1 MASPRTSRQSSRVA
15 TARIEDGRIRLPQ
28 HLASHLGWLQGS
40 EVLDVWLLVAEL
52 GRYCILLEQDFERN
66 ERLRELRE
74 RVYSAEEINA
84 NEALIATAET
94 ASWSARLLPT
104 VVSPRGPGWRLSVPA
119 EVPPAG
125 LTEEGE
131 VIYLTASRDRLE
143 IWSRKRL
150 EELLQVPISKAF
162 PGL

>member
-1 MASPRTSRQSSRVA
+1 
-15 TARIEDGRIRLPQ
+15 
-28 HLASHLGWLQGS
+28 
-40 EVLDVWLLVAEL
+40 VWLLVAEL